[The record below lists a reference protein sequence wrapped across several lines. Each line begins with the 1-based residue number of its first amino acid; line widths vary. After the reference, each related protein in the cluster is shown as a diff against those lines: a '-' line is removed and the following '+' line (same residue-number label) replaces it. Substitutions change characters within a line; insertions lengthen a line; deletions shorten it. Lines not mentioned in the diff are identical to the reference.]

1 MGKISPS
8 NRENSS
14 SETKHHGRQ
23 KMNSSVFKTIELE
36 NGLTLEIRDESRKI
50 GVDAYVVIMGARMEI
65 RVKKDLFV
73 AQEVSDSK
81 FTDILAILGDDI
93 LYEYKSERNMIMAKE
108 KDAVFESQVGTFVK
122 NMVPYISKP
131 IFPEKMILK
140 EYRERV
146 EKKNRYK

>member
-1 MGKISPS
+1 MNNKI
-8 NRENSS
+8 
-14 SETKHHGRQ
+14 
-23 KMNSSVFKTIELE
+23 FKTIELE

-50 GVDAYVVIMGARMEI
+50 GADAYVVIMGARMEI
-65 RVKKDLFV
+65 KVQKDLFV
-73 AQEVSDSK
+73 VQAVSDTK
-81 FTDILAILGDDI
+81 FVDILEILGDDI

-108 KDAVFESQVGTFVK
+108 KDAVFESQVNTFVK

-146 EKKNRYK
+146 EKKNKYK